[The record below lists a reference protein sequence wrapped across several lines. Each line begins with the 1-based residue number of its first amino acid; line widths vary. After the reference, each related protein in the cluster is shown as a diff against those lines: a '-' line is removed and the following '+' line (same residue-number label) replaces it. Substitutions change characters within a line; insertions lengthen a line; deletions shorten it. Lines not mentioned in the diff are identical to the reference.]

1 MVFNMLYIV
10 FVMKLCVIDFIYDY
24 EVVVKMDFG
33 KVRDIV
39 DKWNIF
45 YKVCII
51 IDVFILVW
59 CVYNFVYN

>member
-1 MVFNMLYIV
+1 
-10 FVMKLCVIDFIYDY
+10 MKLCVIDFIYDY